1 MEGPITKHFY
11 FVDPLK
17 QKELIIEFMNLNNFD
32 HPIIQP
38 FLDELKISQKDLQKP
53 LSVDFTD
60 RRVSSDLSE
69 QRFYHQEARRLAK
82 IEVLAELIQS
92 RGIFPT
98 NPSTNSK
105 KNLLSSPQKN
115 NKSYK
120 SILTSEPD
128 VPLTIPLDQTMISER
143 QIISQKKKLE
153 RLLKVSDNIKHI
165 QLEKEKRRFEIV
177 KELEEKNQK
186 IKQGLMVM
194 EEERSKRNQELEVK
208 RRTKLKQKYDVR
220 DMQEIDSKE
229 LKAIEEHKITK
240 QSRHDRSKTSL
251 HMRSTYN
258 NE

>member
-1 MEGPITKHFY
+1 
-11 FVDPLK
+11 
-17 QKELIIEFMNLNNFD
+17 
-32 HPIIQP
+32 
-38 FLDELKISQKDLQKP
+38 
-53 LSVDFTD
+53 
-60 RRVSSDLSE
+60 
-69 QRFYHQEARRLAK
+69 
-82 IEVLAELIQS
+82 
-92 RGIFPT
+92 
-98 NPSTNSK
+98 
-105 KNLLSSPQKN
+105 
-115 NKSYK
+115 
-120 SILTSEPD
+120 
-128 VPLTIPLDQTMISER
+128 MISER

-186 IKQGLMVM
+186 IKQGLVVM